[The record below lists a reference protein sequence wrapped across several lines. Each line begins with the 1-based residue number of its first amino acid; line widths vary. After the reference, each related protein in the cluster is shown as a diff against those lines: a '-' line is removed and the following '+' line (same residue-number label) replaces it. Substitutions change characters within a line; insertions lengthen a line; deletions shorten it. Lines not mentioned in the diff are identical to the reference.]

1 MYDGIKLV
9 VVACAPLAV
18 AGIGAFV
25 LFKSP
30 KNAVNRYFA
39 FFNFSLALWNI
50 GDFFA
55 LFLNHYHS
63 WAVLA
68 YRVSSIG
75 GVFVGGLCALLH
87 CVLVGDTAA
96 PRFVRLT
103 VGVMTPVLGG
113 LILTPLIIAD
123 LKYGNFG
130 FSEVQGPLYV
140 FWGVYLL
147 WGVSYGVYRQVRF
160 YRRAT
165 GAKRIQAQYVLVAFA
180 FVVIGILIYSLW
192 SLLSSSDTAPLY
204 LPEGPPLYL
213 LYYLFEI
220 GYSLI
225 MAHAIL
231 QHGALDIKTVIH
243 KTLLWLA
250 TSAAA
255 ALPAIGAFWL
265 VSPVLEGRRVL
276 SVVVVALICFGL
288 LVYARMVQPYV
299 DHRFQRR
306 RYDLYRT
313 IQNLTEELVV
323 LKGVDEVS
331 QKVVHTVD
339 QVLYA
344 SDTHVA
350 VFADGSTRSV
360 YPPVFEA
367 PRVDRELFNWLGR
380 HNDLI
385 SRRACSTD
393 PSVSGLQRDALA
405 YLDST
410 RAELLVPFVK
420 DGVLLGLLHIG
431 SKRNLQPFSALDIE
445 FLNRLRTEVTVAY
458 HNSILYE
465 NITAL
470 SKQLERWN
478 VELEEKIHLRTQELE
493 GAYNQLKELDEAKTR
508 FFATVSHELRTPLTL
523 ILAPLESVLK
533 GDMGPIPEGLQRH
546 VAVMHQNG
554 LRLLKQI
561 NNLLDLTK
569 LDAGRMT
576 LQCRSGDLR
585 AFFRGLV
592 ASVAPMA
599 EKKRIELK
607 GYEDA
612 PLPRHAYFDP
622 DRLEKVVLNLV
633 FNAIKFTNAGG
644 RVELRW
650 GRFADGQLQ
659 VQVKDTGIGIA
670 EKDLPKLF
678 KRFSQVDAST
688 SRRYEGTG
696 IGLALAKEIVELHGG
711 RIGAESKPGRGS
723 TFTFTIPLLIELPQD
738 GKTETVREPGAN
750 GDVASADWTHELHV
764 AAERQLTGI
773 SPEPTVAAE
782 PSLSPANGRQVLVV
796 EDNPDMR
803 EFIAFELQGE
813 YRVLKAANG
822 IEGVRVAVEQLPD
835 VIVSDVMM
843 PEMDGYQ
850 LCREIRKDPRTKHIP
865 IILLTARADM
875 AMKIEGLEHGADD
888 YLTKPFNAQEL
899 RAKIK
904 SLLEQRRLERE
915 IQQRNEALEA
925 ALEELKA
932 TQTQLVQSEKMAGLG
947 MLVAGMAHE
956 INNPINFAKN
966 SLSVLQRAWEELK
979 PLVTREARGADTV
992 EAVED
997 VEASLGI
1004 VRSGVSRT
1012 EQIVGQLKAFVRKD
1026 QNQKVVCS
1034 VQEGLESTLNLVRPT
1049 MGKQIVLHA
1058 GLQSSG
1064 AVLVV
1069 PGKLNQVWM
1078 NLLQNAAQALGSS
1091 GEIWVESRDHEHM
1104 VTVTVRDS
1112 GPGIKAEHM
1121 PRLFEPFFTTKPVG
1135 QGTGLGLSVS
1145 YQIVQDAGG
1154 RIDVKSQP
1162 GQGAEFTVVL
1172 PLAQV
1177 LTQAA

>member
-1 MYDGIKLV
+1 MTSIQLQITLGI
-9 VVACAPLAV
+9 VAFSTCVL
-18 AGIGAFV
+18 IGSFV
-25 LFKSP
+25 LWHNPRSRVK
-30 KNAVNRYFA
+30 RYFGY
-39 FFNFSLALWNI
+39 FNFALALWNAA
-50 GDFFA
+50 DFGVLLFRHDPGLA
-55 LFLNHYHS
+55 LLIDRIASISAVVFVSMNVRFYC
-63 WAVLA
+63 VLA
-68 YRVSSIG
+68 DEVRPPK
-75 GVFVGGLCALLH
+75 GVVIF
-87 CVLVGDTAA
+87 TN
-96 PRFVRLT
+96 
-103 VGVMTPVLGG
+103 VMTP
-113 LILTPLIIAD
+113 ILSALLFSPLIITSIRFDQDQFIEVPGPGFVGFA
-123 LKYGNFG
+123 LYLVWGMLYGIYRLL
-130 FSEVQGPLYV
+130 VLYTKV
-140 FWGVYLL
+140 D
-147 WGVSYGVYRQVRF
+147 R
-160 YRRAT
+160 
-165 GAKRIQAQYVLVAFA
+165 AKRVQLQYVLAAFGVGSIGVVLYGFWISLSVAH
-180 FVVIGILIYSLW
+180 V
-192 SLLSSSDTAPLY
+192 
-204 LPEGPPLYL
+204 PPLY
-213 LYYLFEI
+213 YVFEI
-220 GYSLI
+220 AYNVI
-225 MAHAIL
+225 IAYAIV
-231 QHGALDIKTVIH
+231 QHGAMDVRTVVH
-243 KTLLWLA
+243 KTLLWLS
-250 TSAAA
+250 TSALIV
-255 ALPAIGAFWL
+255 LPAGIGFLAIEKFWAPPRSVRLGILAAFL
-265 VSPVLEGRRVL
+265 LGVL
-276 SVVVVALICFGL
+276 A
-288 LVYARMVQPYV
+288 YARIVQPKI

-306 RYDLYRT
+306 QYDLYNV
-313 IQNLTEELVV
+313 IQQLTEQLVA
-323 LKGVDEVS
+323 LKGIEDASER
-331 QKVVHTVD
+331 VVKTTRD
-339 QVLYA
+339 VLY
-344 SDTHVA
+344 SDS
-350 VFADGSTRSV
+350 VFLMVMVDGRV
-360 YPPVFEA
+360 RGIYPPTFGETNWSYSQPFLDWLTEQNRAVAKIDWMTNPELA
-367 PRVDRELFNWLGR
+367 RHQERSISYLEDRGVE
-380 HNDLI
+380 
-385 SRRACSTD
+385 
-393 PSVSGLQRDALA
+393 V
-405 YLDST
+405 
-410 RAELLVPFVK
+410 LLPFVK
-420 DGVLLGLLHIG
+420 DGVLLGILHLG
-431 SKRNLQPFSALDIE
+431 MKKNLRPYSALDFE
-445 FLNRLRTEVTVAY
+445 FLDRLRTEVTVAY

-465 NITAL
+465 NVSSL
-470 SKQLERWN
+470 SRQLEKWN
-478 VELEEKIHLRTQELE
+478 AELEQKIHLRTQELE

-508 FFATVSHELRTPLTL
+508 FFASVSHELRTPLTL

-533 GDMGPIPEGLQRH
+533 GDMGPIPDGLQRH
-546 VAVMHQNG
+546 VTVMHQNG

-576 LQCRSGDLR
+576 LECRPGDLR

-592 ASVAPMA
+592 AAVAPMA
-599 EKKRIELK
+599 EKKYIELK

-612 PLPRHAYFDP
+612 PLPRHVHFDP

-633 FNAIKFTNAGG
+633 FNAIKFTNVGG

-650 GRFADGQLQ
+650 GRSTEGQLQ

-696 IGLALAKEIVELHGG
+696 IGLALAKEIIELHGG
-711 RIGAESKPGRGS
+711 RIGVESEPGRGS

-738 GKTETVREPGAN
+738 GKTETVREAGAD

-782 PSLSPANGRQVLVV
+782 PSLSPANGRHVLVV

-803 EFIAFELQGE
+803 EFVAFELQGD

-822 IEGVRVAVEQLPD
+822 IEGIRVAGEILPD

-850 LCREIRKDPRTKHIP
+850 LCREIRKDPRTKHSP

-875 AMKIEGLEHGADD
+875 AMKIEGLEHGAED
-888 YLTKPFNAQEL
+888 YLTKPFNAQDL

-1058 GLQSSG
+1058 DLQSSG

-1112 GPGIKAEHM
+1112 GPGITAEHM

-1145 YQIVQDAGG
+1145 YQIIQDAGG
-1154 RIDVKSQP
+1154 RIEVKSEE
-1162 GQGAEFTVVL
+1162 GHGAEFTVFL
-1172 PLAQV
+1172 PLTRA
-1177 LTQAA
+1177 LSRAA

>member
-1 MYDGIKLV
+1 MDLV
-9 VVACAPLAV
+9 TLQMIFAGCGSLACVA
-18 AGIGAFV
+18 IGAFV
-25 LFKSP
+25 IS
-30 KNAVNRYFA
+30 KNRANPVNRYFGY
-39 FFNFSLALWNI
+39 SNI
-50 GDFFA
+50 GLGFWNSGDFGVLYFRDT
-55 LFLNHYHS
+55 LS
-63 WAVLA
+63 QAVLVD
-68 YRVSSIG
+68 RVAAVIG
-75 GVFVGGLCALLH
+75 CLAFVGFYIRFYSAFAGESRPTRVVRAAIGLTTLTLLSMMPTAL
-87 CVLVGDTAA
+87 VVQSI
-96 PRFVRLT
+96 RFDENGFTEVPGPGF
-103 VGVMTPVLGG
+103 VILG
-113 LILTPLIIAD
+113 L
-123 LKYGNFG
+123 
-130 FSEVQGPLYV
+130 
-140 FWGVYLL
+140 YLL
-147 WGVSYGVYRQVRF
+147 WGLSYGLYKLLRV
-160 YRRAT
+160 YRRADASKRSAIRYMLAAFGVACLTAGIYFLLTAFHMT
-165 GAKRIQAQYVLVAFA
+165 GA
-180 FVVIGILIYSLW
+180 
-192 SLLSSSDTAPLY
+192 P
-204 LPEGPPLYL
+204 L
-213 LYYLFEI
+213 LYYPFEI
-220 GYSLI
+220 LYVLT
-225 MAHAIL
+225 MAYAIVY
-231 QHGALDIKTVIH
+231 HGAMDIKTVIH
-243 KTLLWLA
+243 KTALWFL
-250 TSAAA
+250 TSTAIVV
-255 ALPAIGAFWL
+255 PAILAFWFLRPMVVGYPAAEIVLL
-265 VSPVLEGRRVL
+265 VM
-276 SVVVVALICFGL
+276 ICLGL
-288 LVYARMVQPYV
+288 LVYEKTVQPLV

-306 RYDLYRT
+306 RYDLYGA
-313 IQNLTEELVV
+313 IQTLAEELVV
-323 LKGVDEVS
+323 LKEVDEVS
-331 QKVVHTVD
+331 QKLVQTVEL
-339 QVLYA
+339 VLYT
-344 SDTHVA
+344 SDPFVA
-350 VFADGSTRSV
+350 VLANGSPRSV
-360 YPPVFEA
+360 YPATSKPPHSSRAVF
-367 PRVDRELFNWLGR
+367 DWLAR
-380 HNDLI
+380 NNDLI
-385 SRRACSTD
+385 SRKACLNDIRLAAIQTEA
-393 PSVSGLQRDALA
+393 SG
-405 YLDST
+405 YLDLT
-410 RAELLVPFVK
+410 KAELLVPFVK
-420 DGVLLGLLHIG
+420 DGALLGVLHLG
-431 SKRNLQPFSALDIE
+431 TKRNLRPFTALDIE

-458 HNSILYE
+458 HNSLLYE
-465 NITAL
+465 NVTTL

-478 VELEEKIHLRTQELE
+478 AELEEKIHHRTQELE
-493 GAYNQLKELDEAKTR
+493 GAYNQLKELDQAKTQ

-523 ILAPLESVLK
+523 ILAPLESLLK
-533 GDMGPIPEGLQRH
+533 GEMGPMSNGLQRH

-576 LQCRSGDLR
+576 LQCRPGDLR

-592 ASVAPMA
+592 ASVEPMA
-599 EKKRIELK
+599 EKKQIELK

-711 RIGAESKPGRGS
+711 RIGVESKPGRGS

-738 GKTETVREPGAN
+738 GKTETVRETGAN

-822 IEGVRVAVEQLPD
+822 IEGVRVAAEQLPD

-850 LCREIRKDPRTKHIP
+850 LCREIRKDLRTKHIP

-1049 MGKQIVLHA
+1049 MGKQIVMHA
-1058 GLQSSG
+1058 DLQSSG

-1112 GPGIKAEHM
+1112 GPGITPGHM

-1154 RIDVKSQP
+1154 RIDVKSEP
-1162 GQGAEFTVVL
+1162 GRGAEFTVVL
-1172 PLAQV
+1172 PLARS
-1177 LTQAA
+1177 LSQAA